1 MMGGLRELIPLD
13 RGSAQVWELIPVQLD
28 QPTELVPVDDGWA
41 DRINSPGS
49 WVSPGLGI
57 NSSPIGSAHRIGSR
71 R

>member
-1 MMGGLRELIPLD
+1 MMGGLTELIPED
-13 RGSAQVWELIPVQLD
+13 HGSAQVGKIIPIGLG

-49 WVSPGLGI
+49 WVSPDLEI
-57 NSSPIGSAHRIGSR
+57 NSNWIGSAHRINSR